1 MLKFKRKFHQDRY
14 KRILNESY
22 ITESAFYIGTEKWI
36 DDMIK
41 EKLIDRIEEGM
52 DGIVAFNLFV
62 KFLVNRFID
71 TDCIDIYDYINRYVE
86 EDLADFINENF
97 VEVEKEENKKKDN
110 KLYIITM
117 LCKDFERIY
126 MDYVNEKFNDIE
138 KARKRMFD
146 CVNDE
151 IDTLKS
157 CQKEHNVVNLENS
170 VCIYDNE
177 QELITKYEI
186 IEIDN

>member
-52 DGIVAFNLFV
+52 DGIVAFNLFI

-86 EDLADFINENF
+86 EDLTDFINENF
-97 VEVEKEENKKKDN
+97 VEVEKEEK
-110 KLYIITM
+110 
-117 LCKDFERIY
+117 
-126 MDYVNEKFNDIE
+126 
-138 KARKRMFD
+138 
-146 CVNDE
+146 
-151 IDTLKS
+151 
-157 CQKEHNVVNLENS
+157 
-170 VCIYDNE
+170 
-177 QELITKYEI
+177 
-186 IEIDN
+186 

>member
-62 KFLVNRFID
+62 KFLVNKFTD

-86 EDLADFINENF
+86 EDLTDFINENF
-97 VEVEKEENKKKDN
+97 VEVEKEEK
-110 KLYIITM
+110 
-117 LCKDFERIY
+117 
-126 MDYVNEKFNDIE
+126 
-138 KARKRMFD
+138 
-146 CVNDE
+146 
-151 IDTLKS
+151 
-157 CQKEHNVVNLENS
+157 
-170 VCIYDNE
+170 
-177 QELITKYEI
+177 
-186 IEIDN
+186 

>member
-1 MLKFKRKFHQDRY
+1 
-14 KRILNESY
+14 
-22 ITESAFYIGTEKWI
+22 
-36 DDMIK
+36 
-41 EKLIDRIEEGM
+41 
-52 DGIVAFNLFV
+52 
-62 KFLVNRFID
+62 
-71 TDCIDIYDYINRYVE
+71 
-86 EDLADFINENF
+86 
-97 VEVEKEENKKKDN
+97 
-110 KLYIITM
+110 M

-126 MDYVNEKFNDIE
+126 MDYVNEKFNNIE